1 MDVMK
6 TIALVIALSCVCGL
20 AFGQPRV
27 PFTAVLETRIY
38 DSSGAEVGLETTWYA
53 VKSDGS
59 FARRIRLKR
68 AGKEAVEHVEVTD
81 MVLGQHVSSYPSTK
95 LRATMPLD
103 SEDIERLRAKPRAGC
118 DANAGEVGSVLGY
131 KVMKHAVGGFED
143 YRAPELDCFSL
154 RATLVIRDAN
164 GTMWRRERREVL
176 DIVPGEPRAE
186 LFSFQPVIQHL
197 PAKEPRITALY
208 PSN

>member
-6 TIALVIALSCVCGL
+6 TIALVFSICCLAL
-20 AFGQPRV
+20 AQDRV
-27 PFTAVLETRIY
+27 PFTAVVETRIY
-38 DSSGAEVGLETTWYA
+38 DGSGAEVGLETTWYA

-59 FARRIRLKR
+59 FARRIRLQR
-68 AGKEAVEHVEVTD
+68 AGKQTIEHLEVTD
-81 MVLGQHVSSYPSTK
+81 TVRGQHVSSYPSTK
-95 LRATMPLD
+95 LRATMALD
-103 SEDIERLRAKPRAGC
+103 SEDVERLRAKPEAGC

-131 KVMKHAVGGFED
+131 RVMKHTVGGFDD

-154 RATLVIRDAN
+154 RATLVVRDAN

-186 LFSFQPVIQHL
+186 LFSFTSV
-197 PAKEPRITALY
+197 ALT
-208 PSN
+208 PKAALVRR